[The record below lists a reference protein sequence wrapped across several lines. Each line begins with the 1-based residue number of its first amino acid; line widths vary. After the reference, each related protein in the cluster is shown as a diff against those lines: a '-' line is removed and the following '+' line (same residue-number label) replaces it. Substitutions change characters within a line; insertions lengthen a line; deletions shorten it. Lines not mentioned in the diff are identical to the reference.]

1 MVSRRQQREGADPF
15 GHDEATLEQVD
26 HQLFGGLDR
35 LLEIKLIRLD
45 GGCQPRAK
53 LDRTTIREYAEA
65 MEQGAAFPA
74 VVVFYDGQEYWLA
87 DGFHRYKAA
96 KRLKLE
102 VLRAD
107 VKQGTRRDAVLYSAG
122 VNASHGLRRS
132 NDDKRRAVMTLLDD
146 EEWQGWSDQKIA
158 RWCKVSQ
165 PFVSKLRSSLKTV
178 ISDERIYTT
187 KHGTTA
193 TMDVSGIREA
203 NQARAA
209 EPPTP
214 QVEVVGQEEGPPEPD
229 GGHIV
234 WAVPGAQNLHNTL
247 PAADEPTASEQS
259 AQPKGVYDRAERE
272 RALINTVKT
281 MRSLAADL
289 RNVGERQRAESLEF
303 FATSW
308 ERTWGLK
315 S

>member
-1 MVSRRQQREGADPF
+1 MASRRQQREGADPF

-214 QVEVVGQEEGPPEPD
+214 QVEVVGQEEGQPEPD

-234 WAVPGAQNLHNTL
+234 WAVPGAQNLRNTL
-247 PAADEPTASEQS
+247 SAADEPTASEQS
-259 AQPKGVYDRAERE
+259 AQPKGVYDRAERDQTRQLILRDLKWIIENLRAIGEE
-272 RALINTVKT
+272 RRAGALELLA
-281 MRSLAADL
+281 RSWARD
-289 RNVGERQRAESLEF
+289 
-303 FATSW
+303 
-308 ERTWGLK
+308 WGMK
-315 S
+315 